1 MKTTQSLKIQKATQ
15 ALGEAL
21 KGSLATRYRK
31 TQVTYA
37 PPLDR
42 NHLGKDLVFS
52 HFGGRLVDRTQEKV
66 LFDLVTKDGFKILAV
81 TSSLHASRT
90 RYRPSLNA
98 NCGNLLYP
106 ASYLGEDKLPD
117 FVILT
122 VINHLKASV
131 DLFQFPLIKDDG
143 EVRKSVSVSYSVLK
157 GNYGK
162 NESFKIASFPI

>member
-1 MKTTQSLKIQKATQ
+1 M
-15 ALGEAL
+15 
-21 KGSLATRYRK
+21 
-31 TQVTYA
+31 TYA

-52 HFGGRLVDRTQEKV
+52 HFGGRLVNRNQEKV
-66 LFDLVTKDGFKILAV
+66 LFDLVTKDGFKILSV
-81 TSSLHASRT
+81 TSSLHALATAST
-90 RYRPSLNA
+90 LNA
-98 NCGNLLYP
+98 YGGNLLYP

-131 DLFQFPLIKDDG
+131 DLFQFPLVKDNG
-143 EVRKSVSVSYSVLK
+143 EIRKSVSVSYSVLK

-162 NESFKIASFPI
+162 NESFKVASFPI